1 MLHNILVLS
10 VAECNPTQHYN
21 KFNFEIYLNL
31 ESQLRCVLTQ
41 MVIRFDFVTVH
52 LHLNCLP
59 RVVWL
64 ACTVRSCI
72 ASLFCQAWVECNYF
86 SYCKGASKALI
97 VCRGLSPKYVRGSLD
112 RVDSCKL
119 KSAIQVEQ
127 CTLSLLPSLPIA
139 VNSAVA
145 RRGVME

>member
-1 MLHNILVLS
+1 
-10 VAECNPTQHYN
+10 
-21 KFNFEIYLNL
+21 
-31 ESQLRCVLTQ
+31 

-72 ASLFCQAWVECNYF
+72 ASLFCQAWVEFNF
-86 SYCKGASKALI
+86 PSYCKGAKALI

-112 RVDSCKL
+112 IVDSCNL
-119 KSAIQVEQ
+119 ESAIQVEHPQ
-127 CTLSLLPSLPIA
+127 LTSISS
-139 VNSAVA
+139 NSS
-145 RRGVME
+145 EKCCC